1 MASDLWKTGLG
12 LIWRELLEEDG
23 YHCLEDLAAA
33 TDERLLAI
41 PGIGPMKLRAIRRVA
56 PYRDKAAPGGAGH
69 KDRADVPEGRA
80 PEPGTDST
88 DDDHQVEV

>member
-1 MASDLWKTGLG
+1 MASDLQHTGLG
-12 LIWRELLEEDG
+12 LIWCELLKQEG

-33 TDERLLAI
+33 TDEQLLAM

-56 PYRDKAAPGGAGH
+56 PYRDKAAPGGAGNE
-69 KDRADVPEGRA
+69 DRADVPEGRA
-80 PEPGTDST
+80 PGPGTDST